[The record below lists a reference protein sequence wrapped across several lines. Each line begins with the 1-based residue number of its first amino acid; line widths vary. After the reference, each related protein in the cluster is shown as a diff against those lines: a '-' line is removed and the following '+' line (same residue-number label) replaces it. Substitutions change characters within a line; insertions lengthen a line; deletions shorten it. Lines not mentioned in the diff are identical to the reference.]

1 MGNKHLSQISQTGI
15 QRGGKM
21 NLKEVKDWMKK
32 KVKVDHWVIGSYD
45 SSKDKTICVR
55 NLASNRSKI
64 AIGGLANT
72 TTAVKGISIVVHWNK
87 NPDETERVAQSI
99 YALFYGQAPAIGNYQ
114 VIKCDMRSD
123 EPISVGTDGQGIYEY
138 VIEIWI
144 TYQRDRKDV

>member
-1 MGNKHLSQISQTGI
+1 MMT
-15 QRGGKM
+15 
-21 NLKEVKDWMKK
+21 LKEVKDWLKK
-32 KVKVDHWVIGSYD
+32 QVKADVWKIGTYD
-45 SSKDKTICVR
+45 ASKDKTICIR
-55 NLASNRSKI
+55 NLTSNRGKL
-64 AIGGLANT
+64 AIGGLDNT
-72 TTAVKGISIVVHWNK
+72 SKAVKGLSIVVHWNK
-87 NPDETERVAQSI
+87 NPNETERVAQSI